1 MFDIDVLPA
10 GAGIGMAARPSGFGR
25 LIIKVKFDKR

>member
-25 LIIKVKFDKR
+25 LIIKVNYDKR

>member
-25 LIIKVKFDKR
+25 LIIKVKYDKR

>member
-10 GAGIGMAARPSGFGR
+10 GAGIEMAARPSGSGR

>member
-10 GAGIGMAARPSGFGR
+10 GAGIGMAARPSCSGR
-25 LIIKVKFDKR
+25 LVIKVKFDKR